1 MHKNRGNI
9 SNFKGVTEDLK
20 HSWKSIQVVLGRKG
34 VVDGKIDPEF
44 RKESIVLL
52 CESKVVSQE
61 ATEYE
66 SNVQM
71 V

>member
-1 MHKNRGNI
+1 M
-9 SNFKGVTEDLK
+9 VDLK
-20 HSWKSIQVVLGRKG
+20 HSWKSIQVVLGRNG

>member
-1 MHKNRGNI
+1 M
-9 SNFKGVTEDLK
+9 
-20 HSWKSIQVVLGRKG
+20 GRKG

-52 CESKVVSQE
+52 RESKVVPQE
-61 ATEYE
+61 AIECK
-66 SNVQM
+66 SKMQM

>member
-1 MHKNRGNI
+1 M
-9 SNFKGVTEDLK
+9 VDLK

-52 CESKVVSQE
+52 CESKAVSQE

>member
-1 MHKNRGNI
+1 M
-9 SNFKGVTEDLK
+9 VDLK

-44 RKESIVLL
+44 RKEGIVLL

>member
-1 MHKNRGNI
+1 M
-9 SNFKGVTEDLK
+9 
-20 HSWKSIQVVLGRKG
+20 LGRKG

-52 CESKVVSQE
+52 RESKVVKDIDAGVRKE
-61 ATEYE
+61 IA
-66 SNVQM
+66 NGAV

>member
-1 MHKNRGNI
+1 M
-9 SNFKGVTEDLK
+9 
-20 HSWKSIQVVLGRKG
+20 
-34 VVDGKIDPEF
+34 DGKIDPEF